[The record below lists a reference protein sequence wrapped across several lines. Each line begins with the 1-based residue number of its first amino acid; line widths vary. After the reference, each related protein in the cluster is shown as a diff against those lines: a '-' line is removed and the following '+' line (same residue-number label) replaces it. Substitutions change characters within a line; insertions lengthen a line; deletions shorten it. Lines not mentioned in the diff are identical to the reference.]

1 MTRKTKKLIYNIIA
15 CILLLGAISWVCEK
29 FIHLGNVEF
38 TENAQVKQHIIPVN
52 SRVQGYIKE
61 VRFDEYTKVQKGD
74 TLVIIED
81 AEYRYMVA
89 QAEANLENAKTGKVA
104 MHNVISTTASNLS
117 VTDASIE
124 EARIVFENA
133 ERNYKRFS
141 TLYEQNAVTRQ
152 QYDDMNTT
160 YLAAKARYDMLR
172 RQKESVQSV
181 SREQNTRLGQNEAG
195 IKLAEAALEL
205 ARLNLSYTVV
215 LAPCDGYTG
224 RKEIQEGQLIQP
236 GQTLVDVV
244 DAEQKWVVANYKE
257 TQTANIREGQE
268 VEIEIDAVPNHTFK
282 GVVRSVSRAT
292 GASFS
297 LMPQDNSSGNFV
309 KIEQRIPVRIDFAED
324 NDAEAMERVSA
335 GMNGICS
342 SLTTITFP
350 STLKSIEDKAFNGCN
365 FKSVVSLATV
375 PAVCPDESYIYDL
388 LFEFRTYNHAPLYIP
403 EGKYW
408 DYAFAPG
415 WGEFIHIKEIA
426 MDDSELED
434 SKAYMIADT
443 KGCNY
448 TVYNAEKGTLTNVEY
463 THSLDE
469 ENEGSC
475 WTVLREAGKSYLY
488 NLGAK
493 KFACMDKE
501 GELSLAEAPVALD
514 ITSTENGLS
523 INGNNRMFVLN
534 KNINVD
540 ATGIEDIRIDNAQTE
555 GVDIYYLDGRRM
567 NKSVRGVNIVN
578 GRKVVVK

>member
-1 MTRKTKKLIYNIIA
+1 MKIKTKKLIYNIFA

-38 TENAQVKQHIIPVN
+38 TENAQVKQLIVPVN

-61 VRFDEYTKVQKGD
+61 VRFDEYQKVQKGD

-89 QAEANLENAKTGKVA
+89 QAEANLANAKTGKDA
-104 MHNVISTTASNLS
+104 MHNVISTTATNLS

-160 YLAAKARYDMLR
+160 YLAAKARYDMLC

-224 RKEIQEGQLIQP
+224 RKEIQQGQLIQP

-244 DAEQKWVVANYKE
+244 DSEEKWIVANYKE
-257 TQTANIREGQE
+257 TQTANITEGCE
-268 VEIEIDAVPNHTFK
+268 VEIEVDAVPDHKFK

-335 GMNGICS
+335 GMNVEC
-342 SLTTITFP
+342 
-350 STLKSIEDKAFNGCN
+350 K
-365 FKSVVSLATV
+365 V
-375 PAVCPDESYIYDL
+375 
-388 LFEFRTYNHAPLYIP
+388 LY
-403 EGKYW
+403 
-408 DYAFAPG
+408 
-415 WGEFIHIKEIA
+415 
-426 MDDSELED
+426 
-434 SKAYMIADT
+434 
-443 KGCNY
+443 
-448 TVYNAEKGTLTNVEY
+448 
-463 THSLDE
+463 
-469 ENEGSC
+469 
-475 WTVLREAGKSYLY
+475 
-488 NLGAK
+488 
-493 KFACMDKE
+493 
-501 GELSLAEAPVALD
+501 
-514 ITSTENGLS
+514 
-523 INGNNRMFVLN
+523 
-534 KNINVD
+534 
-540 ATGIEDIRIDNAQTE
+540 
-555 GVDIYYLDGRRM
+555 
-567 NKSVRGVNIVN
+567 
-578 GRKVVVK
+578 

>member
-1 MTRKTKKLIYNIIA
+1 MKIKTKKLIYNIFA

-38 TENAQVKQHIIPVN
+38 TENAQVKQLIVPVN

-61 VRFDEYTKVQKGD
+61 VRFDEYQKVQKGD

-89 QAEANLENAKTGKVA
+89 QAEANLANAKSGKDA
-104 MHNVISTTASNLS
+104 MHNVISTTATNLS

-133 ERNYKRFS
+133 ERNYQRFS

-152 QYDDMNTT
+152 QYDDMNTA
-160 YLAAKARYDMLR
+160 YLAAKARYDMLC

-224 RKEIQEGQLIQP
+224 RKEIQQGQLIQP

-244 DAEQKWVVANYKE
+244 DSEEKWIVANYKE
-257 TQTANIREGQE
+257 TQTANITEGCE
-268 VEIEIDAVPNHTFK
+268 VEIEVDAVPDHKFK

-335 GMNGICS
+335 GMNVEC
-342 SLTTITFP
+342 
-350 STLKSIEDKAFNGCN
+350 K
-365 FKSVVSLATV
+365 V
-375 PAVCPDESYIYDL
+375 
-388 LFEFRTYNHAPLYIP
+388 LY
-403 EGKYW
+403 
-408 DYAFAPG
+408 
-415 WGEFIHIKEIA
+415 
-426 MDDSELED
+426 
-434 SKAYMIADT
+434 
-443 KGCNY
+443 
-448 TVYNAEKGTLTNVEY
+448 
-463 THSLDE
+463 
-469 ENEGSC
+469 
-475 WTVLREAGKSYLY
+475 
-488 NLGAK
+488 
-493 KFACMDKE
+493 
-501 GELSLAEAPVALD
+501 
-514 ITSTENGLS
+514 
-523 INGNNRMFVLN
+523 
-534 KNINVD
+534 
-540 ATGIEDIRIDNAQTE
+540 
-555 GVDIYYLDGRRM
+555 
-567 NKSVRGVNIVN
+567 
-578 GRKVVVK
+578 